1 MAFDAFTLQVRVSE
15 DRLSALV
22 DCTVRHRILPML
34 TNAIASQLKEK
45 GVTPLPSIN
54 EITVQLVQAAR
65 QDRNVKD
72 LVIVEGVA
80 PIPSR
85 DGTIEW
91 AGDFFT
97 PGYYVDEK
105 TGTMDYRRPNGRPT
119 VTRGQLLA
127 QFTPPRQGRA
137 GHDVFGNEI
146 PVSEPESFMPRAGP
160 KVTARHVDEG
170 TQFFSEADGRAKWNG
185 DTLSVDEMLVVEGN
199 VGLETGNIHH
209 PKRVVIHGDVL
220 EDSRVEAGDTIEI
233 DGIVQG
239 AELITQGDLIIGGG
253 ILGSSGG
260 AAIRSKGCVQAK
272 YVIDVTIEA
281 QGDVVVANEITNA
294 IVKTTGAVK
303 VPEGRIVGGRIIA
316 LGGIEVGESGSTGL
330 QPTHLLAAENYRILD
345 KLTPLR
351 RRIASFEKSYGM
363 LHKKLMRYYAQRRQ
377 LSEKTKEKAL
387 KLAGRT
393 DKLKEALKRL
403 RMEVEE
409 LERPSRDRANPV
421 IEIKTKLNSDTVLQI
436 GQKTLPIHE
445 TLDGPLRAYVMDGR
459 ICLSGR
465 YGPVKLKPDD
475 SKPEAAEG
483 ENAAQSRAESVALPR
498 E

>member
-22 DCTVRHRILPML
+22 DCIVRHRILPML

-54 EITVQLVQAAR
+54 EITVQLVQAAQQGR
-65 QDRNVKD
+65 KVKD

-80 PIPSR
+80 PIPPR
-85 DGTIEW
+85 DGSIEW

-97 PGYYVDEK
+97 PGYYVDET
-105 TGTMDYRRPNGRPT
+105 TGTMDYRRPNGRPM

-127 QFTPPRQGRA
+127 RFIPPREGRV
-137 GHDVFGNEI
+137 GCDVFGNEI
-146 PVSEPESFMPRAGP
+146 PVSEPESIIPRAGP
-160 KVTARHVDEG
+160 NVTTKHIHEG
-170 TQFFSEADGRAKWNG
+170 TQFFSEADGRVKWDG
-185 DTLSVDEMLVVEGN
+185 DVLSVDEMLVVEGD

-209 PKRVVIHGDVL
+209 PNGVVIHGDVL

-239 AELITQGDLIIGGG
+239 
-253 ILGSSGG
+253 SGG
-260 AAIRSKGCVQAK
+260 AAIRSKGRVQAK

-294 IVKTTGAVK
+294 IVQTTGAVK

-330 QPTHLLAAENYRILD
+330 QPTYLVVAEDYRILD

-351 RRIASFEKSYGM
+351 RRIASFEKSYAM

-409 LERPSRDRANPV
+409 LERPSRGRANPV

-483 ENAAQSRAESVALPR
+483 ENAAQSRAESVASSGG
-498 E
+498 